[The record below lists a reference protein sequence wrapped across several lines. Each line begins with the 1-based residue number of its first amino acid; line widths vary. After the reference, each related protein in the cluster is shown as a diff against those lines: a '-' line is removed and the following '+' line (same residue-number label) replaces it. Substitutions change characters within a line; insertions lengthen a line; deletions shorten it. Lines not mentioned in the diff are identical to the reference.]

1 MTIFYFFLRQIVTLQ
16 QWLSWNLID
25 QATAEMKGICHH
37 TLLSFP
43 FGFLFIS
50 FTLYTRYTGY
60 SHDSPCL
67 ILLLPP
73 IMPLFS
79 FLSHS
84 KVYCFVVLFLLL
96 LLLLF
101 GVFLFCFFDSLSL
114 TRAICVTVTLELSVG
129 AWWAQK

>member
-1 MTIFYFFLRQIVTLQ
+1 MIKAREQRKHLCDYFFFLRQIVTLQ

-73 IMPLFS
+73 IMPPFPF
-79 FLSHS
+79 FLIAKSI
-84 KVYCFVVLFLLL
+84 VLWWFFLLL

-101 GVFLFCFFDSLSL
+101 GVFCFVFL
-114 TRAICVTVTLELSVG
+114 TL
-129 AWWAQK
+129 

>member
-1 MTIFYFFLRQIVTLQ
+1 MIKAREQRKHLRDCFFFLRQIVTLQ

-43 FGFLFIS
+43 LGFLFIN

-60 SHDSPCL
+60 SHDSSCL

-73 IMPLFS
+73 IMT
-79 FLSHS
+79 
-84 KVYCFVVLFLLL
+84 LFL
-96 LLLLF
+96 F
-101 GVFLFCFFDSLSL
+101 FLIAMSIVLWCFFVAVVVAIWSFFCFCFL
-114 TRAICVTVTLELSVG
+114 TL
-129 AWWAQK
+129 